1 MKLSKIHIKYIIGII
16 ILTIILY
23 IINRL
28 LNINKESFDNIP
40 LVTFIIPTI
49 GRDTLNRTIESIKN
63 QTRTNWKAII
73 IFDGI
78 KPTID
83 EKDKRIKVIQIDKK
97 GRLNYAGR
105 VRNSGI
111 EKVDT
116 EWVAFVDDDDTL
128 TKNYLEVF
136 ENEIEDS
143 LDVLIFRMLKGN
155 QVLPPY
161 EHTDFVKNYVGIS
174 FTAKTNLFKNEN
186 IWFNESPTEDYD
198 ILDKFRSNNK
208 NIKISNEVTYIVR

>member
-1 MKLSKIHIKYIIGII
+1 MKRLTSNMKYILYTF
-16 ILTIILY
+16 ILIIILY
-23 IINRL
+23 IINSL
-28 LNINKESFDNIP
+28 LNINKESFNNMP
-40 LVTFIIPTI
+40 LITFIIPTI
-49 GRDTLNRTIESIKN
+49 GRDTLGRTVQSIKN

-78 KPTID
+78 KPNIN
-83 EKDKRIKVIQIDKK
+83 EKDERIKIIQIEKK

-111 EKVDT
+111 EIVDT

-136 ENEIEDS
+136 ENEINDS
-143 LDVLIFRMLKGN
+143 LDVLIFRMLKGT

-161 EHTDFVKNYVGIS
+161 EHTDFVKNFVGIS
-174 FTAKTNLFKNEN
+174 FSAKTKLFKNEN
-186 IWFNESPTEDYD
+186 IWFEESSTEDYD

-208 NIKISNEVTYIVR
+208 NIKITNEITYIVR